1 MSNRI
6 RVNSTR
12 QTPNGDRLANAAHRL
27 QDAMSELVFLRDVS
41 AECISGEDYTD
52 MEYEFGLAPGQGSVV
67 YGYVN
72 AIASAAN
79 STAVRN
85 LTTRIG
91 RT

>member
-12 QTPNGDRLANAAHRL
+12 QSPNGDRLANAVHRL
-27 QDAMSELVFLRDVS
+27 QEAMDDLVLLRDIS
-41 AECISGEDYTD
+41 IEATSGEDYTD

-67 YGYVN
+67 FGYIN
-72 AIASAAN
+72 AVASAA
-79 STAVRN
+79 SSSAVRN
-85 LTTRIG
+85 LVTRIG